1 MESFIG
7 WRRQKQGYISRNLSE
22 PLVWFTVT
30 VIQVCSCEELK
41 GWLPVSYLY
50 DTQMWQ
56 ERTLAIA
63 WRPNPGWAY
72 KKSYWTLLQ
81 HGAQQSLDIF
91 SFEDYVSAIRLPWL
105 PPPLRLHSPPT
116 AFLPWL
122 QVPKS
127 LSFFWLLTTFDH
139 AFVCNWAA
147 WDLCPGHSTTK
158 IRQFLHQ
165 CEKIHFKSFL
175 WKISVT
181 LKNSF
186 VLKQTDILGID
197 TYTLLYLK

>member
-105 PPPLRLHSPPT
+105 PPPYPFILLQ
-116 AFLPWL
+116 LPSCL
-122 QVPKS
+122 
-127 LSFFWLLTTFDH
+127 D
-139 AFVCNWAA
+139 
-147 WDLCPGHSTTK
+147 
-158 IRQFLHQ
+158 
-165 CEKIHFKSFL
+165 FKSPSPWVFSGSWQPL
-175 WKISVT
+175 IMHLSATELLGISAQDTVQQKSGSSYISV
-181 LKNSF
+181 K
-186 VLKQTDILGID
+186 KYILSPFCGK
-197 TYTLLYLK
+197 LA

>member
-105 PPPLRLHSPPT
+105 PPPPTPSFSSNCLLALTSSP
-116 AFLPWL
+116 
-122 QVPKS
+122 QVPEFFLALDNLWSCICLQLSCLGS
-127 LSFFWLLTTFDH
+127 LPRTQYNKNQAVPTSVWKNTF
-139 AFVCNWAA
+139 
-147 WDLCPGHSTTK
+147 
-158 IRQFLHQ
+158 
-165 CEKIHFKSFL
+165 
-175 WKISVT
+175 
-181 LKNSF
+181 
-186 VLKQTDILGID
+186 
-197 TYTLLYLK
+197 